1 MTQSE
6 SCVYLIRELL
16 QEAPRYSSL
25 SIPNSAEEK
34 SCCVPF
40 SIFACPIIYGRLT
53 QKDQALLASCFSPCL
68 ALADEHNIDSIAFCC
83 ISMG

>member
-25 SIPNSAEEK
+25 SIPIRPRK
-34 SCCVPF
+34 KLLRFPF
-40 SIFACPIIYGRLT
+40 QYLPAPSFMADWT
-53 QKDQALLASCFSPCL
+53 QKDQALLSSCFTP
-68 ALADEHNIDSIAFCC
+68 ALLSLMNIT
-83 ISMG
+83 